1 MSATRAK
8 RRRGDRTIRIRPHRK
23 HSCLLIATHP
33 GEVLDGAGI
42 PRQWSPEE
50 RAFMF
55 PANRADDLIAY
66 AEHVAGRPV
75 IVEAAA

>member
-1 MSATRAK
+1 MNATPAK
-8 RRRGDRTIRIRPHRK
+8 RRRVDRSIRIKPYRK
-23 HSCLLIATHP
+23 HSYLLFAAHP

-42 PRQWSPEE
+42 PRQWSREE

-75 IVEAAA
+75 TVETAA